1 MQFVAFPKAS
11 AKLCD
16 IFELSKYFHD
26 FFQEKFQPI
35 ALSAINQ
42 QLASLTIFH
51 QSPDITVMNIDGNE
65 NLGIWSG
72 FTNFV
77 IIEYD
82 KYDETLFNRN
92 SSDSSP
98 DR

>member
-1 MQFVAFPKAS
+1 M
-11 AKLCD
+11 
-16 IFELSKYFHD
+16 
-26 FFQEKFQPI
+26 
-35 ALSAINQ
+35 
-42 QLASLTIFH
+42 
-51 QSPDITVMNIDGNE
+51 VMNIDGNE

-92 SSDSSP
+92 SSDSSR
-98 DR
+98 DRKLRQPARYTISRRSK

>member
-1 MQFVAFPKAS
+1 M
-11 AKLCD
+11 
-16 IFELSKYFHD
+16 
-26 FFQEKFQPI
+26 
-35 ALSAINQ
+35 
-42 QLASLTIFH
+42 
-51 QSPDITVMNIDGNE
+51 VMDIDGNE